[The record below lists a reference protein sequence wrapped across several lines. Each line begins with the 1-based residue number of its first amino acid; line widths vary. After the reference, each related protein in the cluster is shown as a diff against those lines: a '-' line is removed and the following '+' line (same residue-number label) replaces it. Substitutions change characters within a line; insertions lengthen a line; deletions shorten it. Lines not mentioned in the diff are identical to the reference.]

1 MQILE
6 FLNLIRIKDWLKNII
21 IFFPLIF
28 SGYLFNHL
36 IYIDVLIGFFTFS
49 IVSSLIYVLNDI
61 LDIDK
66 DKLHPSK
73 KFSKPLASKNLSIK
87 FAYIIIFILTV
98 ILLVLIY
105 FQPLIQFGIISYLFL
120 NLIYNFGFKNV
131 PYLEFSLLAYGY
143 VIRINTGSNI
153 IQVDSS
159 MLMLFSVF
167 FLGIYFL
174 LIKRIGE
181 LNHKFI
187 LDNQATRNVLKYY
200 NLDFLKILSVL
211 SIILISFILL
221 IYILTININLILSF
235 IFSVY
240 FLFKYFFLTKNNSSG
255 ENPINL
261 ILNNK
266 ILLSLSFLILIC
278 SLVIYI

>member
-1 MQILE
+1 MQIFE

-200 NLDFLKILSVL
+200 NLDYTLKEKLNMS
-211 SIILISFILL
+211 LL
-221 IYILTININLILSF
+221 
-235 IFSVY
+235 
-240 FLFKYFFLTKNNSSG
+240 
-255 ENPINL
+255 
-261 ILNNK
+261 
-266 ILLSLSFLILIC
+266 
-278 SLVIYI
+278 